1 MALQTKSV
9 ISFYVL
15 VTNNF
20 VVLGTPIQQPFVTN
34 RLSFS
39 SLPFIIRAD
48 ELTEIVTVG
57 EVKSNVIGV
66 ESLSQICEFP
76 FKDVENNAEVTSD
89 CNEVIT
95 PVQFCFSRLTS
106 AVGIEVSINTEV
118 GISDSLPNSSL
129 LLLLRRGGL

>member
-1 MALQTKSV
+1 VALQTKSV

-66 ESLSQICEFP
+66 ESLSQI
-76 FKDVENNAEVTSD
+76 
-89 CNEVIT
+89 
-95 PVQFCFSRLTS
+95 
-106 AVGIEVSINTEV
+106 
-118 GISDSLPNSSL
+118 
-129 LLLLRRGGL
+129 